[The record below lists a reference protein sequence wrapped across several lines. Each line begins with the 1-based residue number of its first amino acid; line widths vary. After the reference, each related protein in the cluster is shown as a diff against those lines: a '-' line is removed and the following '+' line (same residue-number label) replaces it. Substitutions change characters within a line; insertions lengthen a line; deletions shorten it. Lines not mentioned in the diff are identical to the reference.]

1 MLIEHYLV
9 RKIGTSADHRN
20 ILHVMLG
27 TAGVKS
33 RIPLILS
40 VIEARP
46 LLLTER
52 DKQYFLPLFSIWRE
66 LMMLTEGTKEEA
78 MFVQVAHGLLKDILN
93 ILDKHR
99 TTGPH
104 LDQILLIMML
114 LLYVLCFLYGSVT
127 FTNGFVDT
135 LTAGHHKIHN
145 EKGFLT
151 HEEIVEM
158 NSKLHENVK
167 ELDAATFDTEV
178 LQSSH
183 AWLVRFYS
191 AGCAHCGE
199 FLTMWERI
207 TKHHGEDLHLGQI
220 NIDNPAGVDLAERVG
235 ALRSGIPNL
244 LLFSHH
250 DQVTGVSLMKEFGRH
265 QDLVQK
271 IPQHIS
277 RLKRDDTGKHKKRS
291 KKDDEYERQAMMA
304 ANEGHQ
310 GREF

>member
-1 MLIEHYLV
+1 
-9 RKIGTSADHRN
+9 
-20 ILHVMLG
+20 
-27 TAGVKS
+27 
-33 RIPLILS
+33 
-40 VIEARP
+40 
-46 LLLTER
+46 
-52 DKQYFLPLFSIWRE
+52 
-66 LMMLTEGTKEEA
+66 MM
-78 MFVQVAHGLLKDILN
+78 MH
-93 ILDKHR
+93 
-99 TTGPH
+99 
-104 LDQILLIMML
+104 LIMML

-191 AGCAHCGE
+191 SGCAHCGE
-199 FLTMWERI
+199 FLTMWKRI

-250 DQVTGVSLMKEFGRH
+250 DQVTGVSLMKGKIFIH
-265 QDLVQK
+265 FNLLVV
-271 IPQHIS
+271 
-277 RLKRDDTGKHKKRS
+277 
-291 KKDDEYERQAMMA
+291 
-304 ANEGHQ
+304 
-310 GREF
+310 